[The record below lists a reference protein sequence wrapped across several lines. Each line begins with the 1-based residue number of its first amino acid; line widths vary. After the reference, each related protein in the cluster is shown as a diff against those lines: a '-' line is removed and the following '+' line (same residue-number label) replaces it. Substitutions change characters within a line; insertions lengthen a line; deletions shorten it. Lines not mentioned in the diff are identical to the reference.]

1 MPHGL
6 SRKLRIAFILQAV
19 MVSLAIVLAVY
30 LTSAVIKH
38 SLMSTALQEEADHF
52 WQLYAASSAQPP
64 PNTFNLRGYLVQRGH
79 SEFILPENLRGLKPG
94 FHEFRKDDQL
104 VLVDERPEGRL
115 YLVFIR
121 SQAERMTFWFGTLPI
136 ISMLVAIYVVSWL
149 TYRASK
155 RALSPINWL
164 ARQVMQWDPRRPDVS
179 NLAPDRLPAEVQGEA
194 RQLASALHGLV
205 QRVSEHVARERDFT
219 RDASHELRTP
229 LTVIRVASDM
239 AMAEQPPPRVA
250 RSLQRIQRAGR
261 DMEAVIDAFLI
272 LAREAEIEPQREDVE
287 VAEVMVEEVENA
299 RALLVGKPVEL
310 DITCHAHP
318 ILHAPPRVFRVVVS
332 NLLRNACSY
341 TDQGRIDVLVEE
353 DRVVVRDTGIGMSKE
368 TIERVFEPFFRADPS
383 RPQGSG
389 LGLSIVSR
397 LCQRFGWKVE
407 LDSVPGQGTA
417 ATIRFVPVE
426 STPVK
431 GSPAS

>member
-64 PNTFNLRGYLVQRGH
+64 PNTFNLRGYLVLRGH
-79 SEFILPENLRGLKPG
+79 SELILPENLRGLKPG

-104 VLVDERPEGRL
+104 VLVDEQPPGRL

-136 ISMLVAIYVVSWL
+136 ISMLAAIYVVSWL

-205 QRVSEHVARERDFT
+205 QRVGEHVARERDFT

-239 AMAEQPPPRVA
+239 AMAEQPSPKVA

-287 VAEVMVEEVENA
+287 VAEVVLEEVENA

-310 DITCHAHP
+310 AIACHARP
-318 ILHAPPRVFRVVVS
+318 VLHAPPRVFRVVVS

-341 TDQGRIDVLVEE
+341 TDQGRIDVAVEE
-353 DRVVVRDTGIGMSKE
+353 DRVVVRDTGIGMSEE

-397 LCQRFGWKVE
+397 LCQRFGWEVE
-407 LDSVPGQGTA
+407 LDSVPGRGTA
-417 ATIRFVPVE
+417 ATIRFP
-426 STPVK
+426 S
-431 GSPAS
+431 

>member
-52 WQLYAASSAQPP
+52 WQLYSASSAQPP
-64 PNTFNLRGYLVQRGH
+64 PNTFNLRGYLVLRGH
-79 SEFILPENLRGLKPG
+79 SELILPENLRGLKPG

-104 VLVDERPEGRL
+104 VLVDEQPSGRL

-136 ISMLVAIYVVSWL
+136 ISMLIAIYVVSWL

-239 AMAEQPPPRVA
+239 AMAEQPSPKVT

-287 VAEVMVEEVENA
+287 VAEVVLEEAENA
-299 RALLVGKPVEL
+299 RALLVDKQVEL
-310 DITCHAHP
+310 EVTCHASP
-318 ILHAPPRVFRVVVS
+318 VLHAPPRVFRVVLS

-341 TDQGRIDVLVEE
+341 TDQGRIDVVVEE
-353 DRVVVRDTGIGMSKE
+353 DWVIVRDTGIGMSEE

-397 LCQRFGWKVE
+397 LCQRFGWTVE

-417 ATIRFVPVE
+417 ATIRFP
-426 STPVK
+426 S
-431 GSPAS
+431 